1 MNESVPIGPG
11 TRVTLTFAL
20 SMESGDLIDG
30 TGETPASFT
39 VGDGNLLPGFESAIF
54 GMKQGESRR
63 VLLEPDQAFGEPN
76 PNNVHM
82 LRRADFASD
91 MTLEPGLVV
100 SFTNP
105 DLADIPGVVNRVFEE
120 TIEIDFNHPLAGK
133 KLWFEVDVLEVKQ
146 VSFEIARM

>member
-20 SMESGDLIDG
+20 STESGDLIDG
-30 TGETPASFT
+30 TGETAASFT

-63 VLLEPDQAFGEPN
+63 VLLTPDQAFGEPN

-82 LRRADFASD
+82 LRRTDFASD

-105 DLADIPGVVNRVFEE
+105 DQADIPGVVNRVFEE

-133 KLWFEVDVLEVKQ
+133 KLWFEVDILQVKQ

>member
-20 SMESGDLIDG
+20 SMESGDLIDD

-63 VLLEPDQAFGEPN
+63 VLLTPDQAFGEPN

-105 DLADIPGVVNRVFEE
+105 DQADIPGVVNRVFEE

-133 KLWFEVDVLEVKQ
+133 KLWFEVDILEVKQ